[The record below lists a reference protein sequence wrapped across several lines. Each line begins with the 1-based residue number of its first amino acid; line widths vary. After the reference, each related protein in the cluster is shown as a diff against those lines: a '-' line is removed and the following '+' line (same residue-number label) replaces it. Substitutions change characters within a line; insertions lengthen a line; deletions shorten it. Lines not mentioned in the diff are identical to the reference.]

1 MRSCSKTHVFELAQE
16 EFWIAASKLEV
27 RPETLFYDTE
37 LLILPGGEHV
47 PDGRYF
53 AGVMARFERRL
64 CRYTALR
71 HGRSYVGY
79 FG

>member
-64 CRYTALR
+64 CRYTTLR